1 MHAAEQRTE
10 HGRGGNA
17 RWRPGQSG
25 NPSGRSK
32 AAWQARLD
40 ALVTE
45 WSEPFGGMA
54 KLTPAERLL
63 VYQAAAL
70 ALRRPARAEDAVR
83 ITNTISKIFAQVG
96 FADKRRRREPEE
108 SRESLR
114 EYAARVAR
122 EKGAA

>member
-1 MHAAEQRTE
+1 
-10 HGRGGNA
+10 
-17 RWRPGQSG
+17 
-25 NPSGRSK
+25 
-32 AAWQARLD
+32 
-40 ALVTE
+40 
-45 WSEPFGGMA
+45 MA